1 MDPHLLDIIIAVIT
15 ATAASSGFWAFVQ
28 SRADKND
35 NTRKLLIGIAH
46 DRIMWLGQQ
55 YLEKGSITTDEYENL
70 ITYLYEPYEAC
81 GGNGSAKHVVNKV
94 GQLEISNSK

>member
-1 MDPHLLDIIIAVIT
+1 MDSHIIEIIVAVVT
-15 ATAASSGFWAFVQ
+15 AVAASSGFWAFIQ

-55 YLEKGSITTDEYENL
+55 YINRGTITADEYENL
-70 ITYLYEPYEAC
+70 MTYLYEPYAAC
-81 GGNGSAKHVVNKV
+81 GGNGSAKHVVDKV
-94 GQLEISNSK
+94 DQLEISSS